1 MNKLLKLDP
10 KNTELLTQK
19 QNLLQ
24 ESIQLT
30 QERLKTLK
38 TASEE
43 AAKTA
48 GNYDKWKAAYTP
60 IQEEIVKTNQK
71 LDALK
76 KNMKDMEQTG
86 DVNTEGYKKAQADVS
101 ELEAKLESLKQQKKH
116 VDEEFERPISPESMD
131 ALNREIEE
139 TSLKLKG
146 MKTDLESLNG
156 GKTGSFLSSLGE
168 SAKGAAEKTKGLSAA
183 AGGLIGTLA
192 ATVPATEELRS
203 DLSKLDNNAQSAG
216 VKIDSVREAFEKFN
230 VVSDETDSSVEA
242 TSNLLQAGFTES
254 NLQKAVEGLSGA
266 YLRFPDTMKIESL
279 ADSLQETL
287 ATGAATGQFGELL
300 DRLGIGAQNFTDK
313 MATMST
319 EAEKQNYALETLAN
333 AGLID
338 SYNAWKSNNAA
349 LTESKQANLE
359 FQQSMA
365 ELAEVMMPL
374 VTKITEFATKIISS
388 FSGLPSEV
396 QESILVFLTL
406 TAALSPFFSIVSKVS
421 GGISALTGFFSKT
434 TAAGKAVSGM
444 LGILKTAFSTLFK
457 VIMGHPVIAVITAII
472 AAILLLY
479 NKCEWF
485 RDGVDAILKAVGD
498 FFKNLGKNIISMKDS
513 AIQTFEKMKSGISTK
528 VSSIRD
534 TVKRGFQSAIDY
546 ITSLPGKAVKWG
558 SDFIDGIARGI
569 RGAIGKVT
577 SAVRSVANK
586 ITSFLHFSRPDEGP
600 LREYESWMP
609 DFIDGLVNGIDKNI
623 YKITDAMKRA
633 AGAFRTG
640 ELNPMVAPA
649 QQDIVVNFSNTTQ
662 IGNREFDSYIV
673 KTAKK
678 GISGKQQNI
687 SICKGYAY
695 V

>member
-1 MNKLLKLDP
+1 MKLDP

-24 ESIQLT
+24 KSIQLT

-71 LDALK
+71 LDTLK
-76 KNMKDMEQTG
+76 KNMKSMEQEG
-86 DVNTEGYKKAQADVS
+86 NVNTEGYKKAQTDVS
-101 ELEAKLESLKQQKKH
+101 ELETKLESLRQQKKQ
-116 VDEEFERPISPESMD
+116 VDEEFGRPISPESMD
-131 ALNREIEE
+131 SLSREIEE

-146 MKTDLESLNG
+146 MKTDLESLSS
-156 GKTGSFLSSLGE
+156 GKAGNFLSGLGD

-183 AGGLIGTLA
+183 AGGLIGALA

-203 DLSKLDNNAQSAG
+203 DLSKLDNNAQNAG

-300 DRLGIGAQNFTDK
+300 DRLGIGAQNFSDK

-338 SYNAWKSNNAA
+338 SYNAWKSNNVA

-365 ELAEVMMPL
+365 ELAEVIMPL
-374 VTKITEFATKIISS
+374 ATKITEFATKIISS

-396 QESILVFLTL
+396 QEIILVFLTL

-421 GGISALTGFFSKT
+421 GGISKLTGFFSKT
-434 TAAGKAVSGM
+434 TVAGKAVSGM

-472 AAILLLY
+472 AAIVLLY

-485 RDGVDAILKAVGD
+485 RNGVNAILKAVGD

-513 AIQTFEKMKSGISTK
+513 AIQTFEKMKSGISAK

-558 SDFIDGIARGI
+558 RDFIDGIARGI
-569 RGAIGKVT
+569 RGAIGEVT

-687 SICKGYAY
+687 SACKGYAY